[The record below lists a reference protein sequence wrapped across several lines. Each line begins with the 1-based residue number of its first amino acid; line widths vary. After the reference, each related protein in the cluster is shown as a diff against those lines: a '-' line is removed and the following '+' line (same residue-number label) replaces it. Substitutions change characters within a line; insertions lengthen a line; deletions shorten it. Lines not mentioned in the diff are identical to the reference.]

1 MNAKTVKYMQKN
13 TRKTTLGYRSIFV
26 LTSFRVTALAKQSIE
41 EMDWHLGF
49 AWLTHSEALN
59 TPNTI

>member
-1 MNAKTVKYMQKN
+1 MQKN

-26 LTSFRVTALAKQSIE
+26 LTSFRVTALAKQSNE
-41 EMDWHLGF
+41 EMDWHLGIV
-49 AWLTHSEALN
+49 WLTHSEALN